1 VASREVV
8 DHVGHARD
16 LGQVVVDPDLAGCR
30 QPRLR
35 RNRGSSIHRCDKVLA
50 TIRRTIAAYAA
61 CAIADRRFA
70 AGLRST
76 GEVEVEDPH
85 RRVRSDRSRRMRPRL
100 APVCPRDRSRAGRTA
115 CRPCGPACTVAFPP
129 MTRRHPGMYS
139 DMYPHA
145 YPGRRA
151 ATPGLPERPTAPL
164 PACGCAW
171 PRSCGLDA
179 APARRA
185 GAPSS

>member
-1 VASREVV
+1 MPRVLVAVGNDIVDDFVKHDVQGEEHLLGELVASREVV

-16 LGQVVVDPDLAGCR
+16 LRQVVVDPDLAGCR

-76 GEVEVEDPH
+76 GGWMSRTPTADA
-85 RRVRSDRSRRMRPRL
+85 RSDQSSGMRPRL
-100 APVCPRDRSRAGRTA
+100 APGV
-115 CRPCGPACTVAFPP
+115 
-129 MTRRHPGMYS
+129 
-139 DMYPHA
+139 
-145 YPGRRA
+145 
-151 ATPGLPERPTAPL
+151 PE
-164 PACGCAW
+164 GSVKGG
-171 PRSCGLDA
+171 PRSL
-179 APARRA
+179 PT
-185 GAPSS
+185 